1 MSCSKILSGD
11 IPELIYEVIKYF
23 KTDFSTLH
31 SCILVNRLWCRLTI
45 PLLWE
50 DPFSNPAGNYNFIEI
65 YLHNLSGDSKTKLSE
80 YKIND
85 NVSPSNTLFNYF
97 KFIKNLNTLEFI
109 SSVEKWTAENLKFG
123 NRYSNFI
130 CISLFKIF
138 IENEIELD
146 NLDIEISNSN
156 LDDILELILQNINF
170 IQNIKILNFYIC
182 NYSKNMVT
190 KDRVTQIVNLQRNLK
205 EILLD
210 DNNFPLYQ
218 SLLLSDNSN
227 CSNTLKM
234 IIFYNVD
241 FRNISNLDK
250 IFEQLNGLESINIA
264 DCSSL
269 NTSFIPQI
277 INLTK
282 PFKKLKSLFLKW
294 RSQNDETLE
303 ILLQKSGDNL
313 EGFGGSCQDFLFKR
327 HLLDIMKYCKN
338 IKFLD
343 LHEIDNQ
350 TIYPVLNIIE
360 NIKQNLNYLSI
371 GIVDYSYSNT
381 YIECSSTILLNL
393 GQILPSKLE
402 YLNLCIFIKAND
414 FEVFLKN
421 IQDTFIKKL
430 VIENLQSQDIL
441 PYVKKY
447 IMKRKRI
454 EQLAIL
460 TFGWMDLFNLKDEV
474 KEFKS
479 YDIKVRRHCDLSLD
493 SYNKIKRIKN
503 N

>member
-31 SCILVNRLWCRLTI
+31 SCILVNRLWCRLAI

-50 DPFSNPAGNYNFIEI
+50 DPFSNYTGNYNFIEI
-65 YLHNLSGDSKTKLSE
+65 YFHNLSGDSKTKLSE
-80 YKIND
+80 YIIND
-85 NVSPSNTLFNYF
+85 NLSPSNTLFNYS
-97 KFIKNLNTLEFI
+97 KYIKHLNTLEFA
-109 SSVEKWTAENLKFG
+109 SSVEKWTIENLKFG

-130 CISLFKIF
+130 CMSLFKIF

-146 NLDIEISNSN
+146 NLDIEITNSN
-156 LDDILELILQNINF
+156 LDDILELILQNVDF
-170 IQNIKILNFYIC
+170 IQNIKNLNLYIC
-182 NYSKNMVT
+182 NYGKNMVT
-190 KDRVTQIVNLQRNLK
+190 KDRVTRIVNLQRNLK

-210 DNNFPLYQ
+210 DNNIPLYQ

-234 IIFYNVD
+234 ILFYNID

-250 IFEQLNGLESINIA
+250 IFERLNVLEFISIA

-269 NTSFIPQI
+269 NTNFIQQI
-277 INLTK
+277 SNLTK
-282 PFKKLKSLFLKW
+282 PFRKLKSLFLKW

-303 ILLQKSGDNL
+303 LLLQKSGDYL
-313 EGFGGSCQDFLFKR
+313 ENFGGSCQDFLFKR
-327 HLLDIMKYCKN
+327 HLPDVMKYCKN

-350 TIYPVLNIIE
+350 TIYPVLNIIK
-360 NIKQNLNYLSI
+360 NIRHNLNYLTI
-371 GIVDYSYSNT
+371 GVVDYSYSDT

-402 YLNLCIFIKAND
+402 YLNLCIFIKASD
-414 FEVFLKN
+414 FEIFLKN
-421 IQDTFIKKL
+421 IQYIFIKKL

-441 PYVKKY
+441 PYIKKY
-447 IMKRKRI
+447 IMKRQRI
-454 EQLAIL
+454 EQIAIL

-474 KEFKS
+474 KEFKL
-479 YDIKVRRHCDLSLD
+479 YDIKVRKHCDLSVD
-493 SYNKIKRIKN
+493 TYYKFKRIRN
-503 N
+503 G

>member
-85 NVSPSNTLFNYF
+85 NLSPSNTLFNYF
-97 KFIKNLNTLEFI
+97 KYIKNLNTMEFI
-109 SSVEKWTAENLKFG
+109 SSVEKWTVENLKFG

-241 FRNISNLDK
+241 FRNI
-250 IFEQLNGLESINIA
+250 I
-264 DCSSL
+264 
-269 NTSFIPQI
+269 
-277 INLTK
+277 
-282 PFKKLKSLFLKW
+282 
-294 RSQNDETLE
+294 
-303 ILLQKSGDNL
+303 
-313 EGFGGSCQDFLFKR
+313 
-327 HLLDIMKYCKN
+327 
-338 IKFLD
+338 
-343 LHEIDNQ
+343 
-350 TIYPVLNIIE
+350 
-360 NIKQNLNYLSI
+360 
-371 GIVDYSYSNT
+371 DYSYSNT